1 MIIRAITRK
10 VLKKQTKFILYFEDG
25 ICLSIDYHPED
36 NHGYSTWGSY
46 FGINDADFE
55 EGQVN
60 GSKIINWIDLPSI
73 VQAHVEQEL
82 YQRGD
87 I

>member
-1 MIIRAITRK
+1 MIIRAITKR
-10 VLKKQTKFILYFEDG
+10 VSKKQTKYILYFEDG
-25 ICLSIDYHPED
+25 VCLTVYYHPDD
-36 NHGYSTWGSY
+36 NQGYSTWGSY

-55 EGQVN
+55 EGHIV
-60 GSKIINWIDLPSI
+60 GAKVINWVDLPSI
-73 VQAHVEQEL
+73 VQAHVEQVL